1 MLLAMA
7 AFYFSFS
14 YDLIRSDFIKLF
26 TLYAG
31 LFFLSFKLIQLE
43 KNNFWLLAGL
53 AVIYRF
59 IFIGAL
65 PNLSQDF
72 YRFIWDGRLI
82 LNGINPYLSTPNS
95 LSPDIIENSRELI
108 QGMGSL
114 SAGNFTNYPPM
125 NQLFF
130 AISTLL
136 GGKSILG
143 TVIAMRSFIIAA
155 DLGTLW
161 FGKKL
166 MENLGLPSHRIF
178 WFILN
183 PFVIIEFTGNLHFEG
198 VMIFFLVWAM
208 YLLHKKKWLWSA
220 ILLGIS
226 VSVKLLPL
234 IFLPLMF
241 NYFRGTSFSKLS
253 NSASKEPLDF
263 ALGNAAA
270 RGKDSI
276 STRPESGIPGIQKLL
291 IYYLLVAI
299 TVVITF
305 IPFVSPG
312 LFSNFSKSIALW
324 FQKFEF
330 NASIYYIV
338 RWIGF
343 QVKGYNIIGTAGK
356 ILPIFVILI
365 LGVLSLLRKNSSA
378 QQLIASM
385 LLGVSAY
392 FLFATT
398 VHPWYIATP
407 LILSV
412 FTRYRF
418 AILWSFLVF
427 LSYQGYGNDQF
438 QENLWLVAV
447 EYLMVIGYFTWEIL
461 NPRKEAFSTNI

>member
-1 MLLAMA
+1 MKEFLKYHKFSVLMLLAIA
-7 AFYFSFS
+7 AFYFSFG

-26 TLYAG
+26 TLYTG

-59 IFIGAL
+59 IFTGVL

-72 YRFIWDGRLI
+72 YRFIWDGKLI

-108 QGMGSL
+108 QSMGTL
-114 SAGNFTNYPPM
+114 SAGNFTNYPPV

-130 AISTLL
+130 ALSALL

-143 TVIAMRSFIIAA
+143 SVIAMRSFIIAA

-166 MENLGLPSHRIF
+166 MESFGLPVHRIF
-178 WFILN
+178 WYVLN

-198 VMIFFLVWAM
+198 VMIFFMIWAM
-208 YLLHKKKWLWSA
+208 YLLHKKRWLWSA

-234 IFLPLMF
+234 IFLPLLLK
-241 NYFRGTSFSKLS
+241 YFRKTPVH
-253 NSASKEPLDF
+253 KEPLDF
-263 ALGNAAA
+263 A
-270 RGKDSI
+270 RGDTSESGSI
-276 STRPESGIPGIQKLL
+276 SIKKLDLQKLL
-291 IYYLLVAI
+291 LFYLLVGI
-299 TVVITF
+299 TVIISF
-305 IPFVSPG
+305 LPFLSSE

-330 NASIYYIV
+330 NASIYYII

-356 ILPIFVILI
+356 ILPVFVILI
-365 LGVLSLLRKNSSA
+365 LGILSFFRKNNSTP
-378 QQLIASM
+378 QLITSM

-392 FLFATT
+392 FFLSTT

-407 LILSV
+407 LILSI

-418 AILWSFLVF
+418 AILWSFLVY
-427 LSYQGYGNDQF
+427 LSYYAYGNEQF
-438 QENLWLVAV
+438 QENLWLVAA
-447 EYLMVIGYFTWEIL
+447 EYLLVIGYFIWEFL
-461 NPRKEAFSTNI
+461 KLQKPAFSIDI